1 MSRKRLGR
9 IDPEAASRVR
19 DAAEQAASGR
29 TGAGGPPIAR
39 MAAGVGQEI
48 DAEIRRLREEVRSLA
63 DKGAMLDTAEAEG
76 RVVLAIDLDQIDLGH
91 LTRDRRSLNREGEDW
106 TALKASLAAR
116 GQQTPIEVTDL
127 GEGAEPRYGLIS
139 GLRRVSALREL
150 LDETGADRFAL
161 VLALIRP
168 PRATVENLIAM
179 IEENEIRTGISY
191 FERGRI
197 AALAAAEGVF
207 GDADTAVEEL
217 FASSNRNRRYKIR
230 CFVTV
235 FEDLGEHLA
244 YPEEIGER
252 LGIQLAKAVRE
263 GRGPEL
269 ASALNDLPAPRIEA
283 AELAVLSELSRD
295 APVSGDAAG
304 EEPARGND
312 QDAPAPEPSEGAA
325 QPDTAHGPSGDAGGD
340 VGGNAGG
347 RAVLT
352 ATWSGPDGQ
361 KVTARSDPASG
372 RVTVEID
379 GLVDVDT
386 KALQKLADWLGGR
399 MG

>member
-9 IDPEAASRVR
+9 IDPEAASHVR
-19 DAAEQAASGR
+19 DAAEQAATGL

-168 PRATVENLIAM
+168 PRATVDNLIAM

-197 AALAAAEGVF
+197 AALAAAGGVF

-235 FEDLGEHLA
+235 FEDLGRHLA
-244 YPEEIGER
+244 YPEAIGER

-269 ASALNDLPAPRIEA
+269 VAALDDLPAPRTEA
-283 AELAVLSELSRD
+283 AELAVLSEFSRD
-295 APVSGDAAG
+295 AP
-304 EEPARGND
+304 
-312 QDAPAPEPSEGAA
+312 AP
-325 QPDTAHGPSGDAGGD
+325 GPSGDAGDQDGAREGPAPKPSEGAEPTDPASGPYGD
-340 VGGNAGG
+340 AEGDAGGDTGG
-347 RAVLT
+347 RAALT
-352 ATWSGPDGQ
+352 ATWSGPGGQ